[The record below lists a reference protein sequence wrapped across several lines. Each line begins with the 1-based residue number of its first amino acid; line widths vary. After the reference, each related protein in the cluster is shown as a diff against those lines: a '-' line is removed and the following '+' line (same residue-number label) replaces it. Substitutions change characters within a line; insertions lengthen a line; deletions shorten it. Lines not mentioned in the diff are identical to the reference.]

1 VLDVSDARRSERH
14 ETAPIVQA
22 AEKKT
27 PLRVQLEL
35 LSSLMQRRQL
45 KRLAGAA

>member
-1 VLDVSDARRSERH
+1 MFLTREEANVTKLP
-14 ETAPIVQA
+14 PIVQA